1 MQRKESSQSP
11 SIKRKIMMFVHKI
24 SHYTIIATVLLLHNT
39 VVVLGNLGNKG
50 LEKKSNHLYL
60 RQVSNNDEEDI
71 TIHRMLQKG
80 GTNNGGGGGG
90 GGGGG
95 KPTTTTTTSTLATT
109 STTVP
114 ATCGNEVVDTGKTCD
129 TGCTSNVGWE
139 ACQGSCNTQDPASG
153 ASCFYYLGC
162 NSDCQ
167 SCIEP
172 SPQGVNVD
180 LTITSV
186 AWRKSCKPND
196 FVAGGSCGV
205 EYVKENLG
213 NDAVLGR
220 IDCHTYYTRMYLV
233 TSPTASTETG
243 ILVGSL
249 ANNGMAPKETTRIT
263 SSYASF
269 PSDIATGFYY
279 LRICIDDDPNNPGS
293 PPGFVEETD
302 ETNNCLT
309 DVDNRIRVTGV

>member
-1 MQRKESSQSP
+1 M
-11 SIKRKIMMFVHKI
+11 MMFVHKI
-24 SHYTIIATVLLLHNT
+24 SHYTIIIATVLLLHNT
-39 VVVLGNLGNKG
+39 IVVLAHLDKG
-50 LEKKSNHLYL
+50 LEKKSNNHIYL
-60 RQVSNNDEEDI
+60 RQSNNNDEEV

-80 GTNNGGGGGG
+80 GGGNNNNG

-95 KPTTTTTTSTLATT
+95 KPTTTTTTSTL
-109 STTVP
+109 P
-114 ATCGNEVVDTGKTCD
+114 ATCGNAIVDTGETCD
-129 TGCTSNVGWE
+129 TGCTSNTGWQ
-139 ACQGSCNTQDPASG
+139 ACQGSCNAVDPASG
-153 ASCFYYLGC
+153 ATCFYYLGC
-162 NSDCQ
+162 NNDCQ

-186 AWRKSCKPND
+186 AWGKDCKPNK

-213 NDAVLGR
+213 TDAVLGR

-233 TSPTASTETG
+233 ASTDSLSSTG

-249 ANNGMAPKETTRIT
+249 ANNGMASGETTRIT

-269 PSDIATGFYY
+269 PSDIPTGFYY
-279 LRICIDDDPNNPGS
+279 LRVCIDDDPNNPGS

-302 ETNNCLT
+302 EINNCLT
-309 DVDNRIRVTGV
+309 DATRIRVAGV